1 MKTEQ
6 KKSTPIPPA
15 FMLFVLA
22 GVGVCFLLAF
32 FYLWTLN
39 RNATAGYEV
48 RDLEK
53 EVKLLTQKNRT
64 AGDEFTSKREALL
77 QTLQVSENHKAL
89 TPVATLELSGSGA
102 AVAAAR

>member
-6 KKSTPIPPA
+6 KKSISVPPA
-15 FMLFVLA
+15 LMLFVLA

-53 EVKLLTQKNRT
+53 EVKVLTQKNRT
-64 AGDEFTSKREALL
+64 ASDEFTSKREALL
-77 QTLQVSENHKAL
+77 QSIQASENHKAL
-89 TPVATLELSGSGA
+89 TPVATLELPGPGPS
-102 AVAAAR
+102 VAAAR